1 MKKTLLA
8 LLLTFVIS
16 QTYTQQWVS
25 TSPQKKKAVL
35 EFFTG
40 HQALWEPAGHKI
52 SDSLE
57 LVYPG
62 NFYTIMI
69 HAGGYATMKAPNYTT
84 SVGTSK
90 GNG

>member
-1 MKKTLLA
+1 MKKI
-8 LLLTFVIS
+8 LLTFLSVILLTNYVNS
-16 QTYTQQWVS
+16 QQWVS

-40 HQALWEPAGHKI
+40 HQCVWDPAGHKI

-69 HAGGYATMKAPNYTT
+69 MQ
-84 SVGTSK
+84 V
-90 GNG
+90 